1 MKSSEIISK
10 INNRI
15 TLVFP
20 LIIISG
26 FLSFMF
32 MLCNLALI
40 ITGGTISQLIN
51 GTTIPFEIGL
61 SIPLFVVLLI
71 YYNKLASILNR
82 IEERS

>member
-61 SIPLFVVLLI
+61 SIPLFIV
-71 YYNKLASILNR
+71 
-82 IEERS
+82 